1 MTDTILYVDDDEANL
16 FVLQAAC
23 GRELKVVT
31 ARSGQTALEIMRER
45 EIAVLLSDQ
54 RMPGMSGVELFEQT
68 KSEFPEVVRVLI
80 SAYSDFQDATAAIN
94 RGHVQRFLRKP
105 WVIEEL
111 KANLHEALEL
121 YRTTRKVKLLERR
134 LRETERV
141 YALGVVAAGIAH
153 ELRNP
158 IAAVATSLSL
168 LRDELAT
175 LLASVDAGPL
185 SATLSE
191 LALSVADARQGMQQ
205 ITDITRGIELSQR
218 RRDSE
223 DQADLSEIA
232 RLTLASLHGELRRR
246 AQLDVMLETLPFVRG
261 AKAKLGQVVLN
272 LVVNA
277 MQALPARPRTQNRVR
292 VSLLRAGSCA
302 RLEVEDNGVN
312 LHDGDA
318 KRLFDPFQ
326 ADDAAAGSGLGLA
339 ISREIIREVG
349 GTLEITSSEHGTC
362 FSVLLPLAEDGAST
376 LHARANARASTSAA

>member
-1 MTDTILYVDDDEANL
+1 MSDTILYVDDDEANL

-23 GRELKVVT
+23 GRELKVIT
-31 ARSGQTALEIMRER
+31 AHSGQQALEIMRER

-68 KSEFPEVVRVLI
+68 KSEFPDVVRVLI

-111 KANLHEALEL
+111 KANLREALEL
-121 YRTTRKVKLLERR
+121 NRTTRKMKVLEQR

-168 LRDELAT
+168 LRDGIT
-175 LLASVDAGPL
+175 NLLGRADIASPL
-185 SATLSE
+185 SAALSE
-191 LALSVADARQGMQQ
+191 LALSVADARQGIQQ

-223 DQADLSEIA
+223 DQADLNEIA
-232 RLTLASLHGELRRR
+232 RLTLASLQGELRRR
-246 AQLDVMLETLPFVRG
+246 AQLELSLEVLPFARG
-261 AKAKLGQVVLN
+261 SRAKLGQVVLN
-272 LVVNA
+272 LVVTA
-277 MQALPARPRTQNRVR
+277 LQGLPAQARAHNRVR
-292 VSLLRAGSCA
+292 VSLRRSGGFAQ
-302 RLEVEDNGVN
+302 LEVEGNGAA
-312 LHDGDA
+312 LDDRERQ
-318 KRLFDPFQ
+318 RLFDPFH
-326 ADDAAAGSGLGLA
+326 AGDAARGTGLGLA
-339 ISREIIREVG
+339 ISREIVEEVG
-349 GTLEITSSEHGTC
+349 GRLELASGALGLC
-362 FSVLLPLAEDGAST
+362 FRVLVPLVKEEST
-376 LHARANARASTSAA
+376 STSAA

>member
-1 MTDTILYVDDDEANL
+1 MSDTILYVDDDEANL
-16 FVLQAAC
+16 FVLRAAC
-23 GRELKVVT
+23 GRELKVLTV
-31 ARSGQTALEIMRER
+31 RSGQAALEIMREQ

-54 RMPGMSGVELFEQT
+54 RMPGMSGVELFEQA
-68 KSEFPEVVRVLI
+68 KSEFPDVVRVLI

-111 KANLHEALEL
+111 KANLREALEVNH
-121 YRTTRKVKLLERR
+121 TARKMKLIEQR

-168 LRDELAT
+168 LRDEIAS
-175 LLASVDAGPL
+175 LLASAAAGSTL
-185 SATLSE
+185 STTLSE
-191 LALSVADARQGMQQ
+191 LALSVADARQGIQQ
-205 ITDITRGIELSQR
+205 ITDITRGVELSQR

-232 RLTLASLHGELRRR
+232 RLTLASLQGELRRR
-246 AQLDVMLETLPFVRG
+246 AQLELAVDTLPFVRG

-277 MQALPARPRTQNRVR
+277 LQSLPPQARAQNRVR
-292 VSLLRAGSCA
+292 ISLRRCGGFAQ
-302 RLEVEDNGVN
+302 LEVEGSGPR
-312 LHDGDA
+312 LRGDDLQ
-318 KRLFDPFQ
+318 RLFDPFY
-326 ADDAAAGSGLGLA
+326 AGASTRGAGLGLA
-339 ISREIIREVG
+339 ISREIVEEVG
-349 GTLEITSSEHGTC
+349 GRLEISSGELGLC
-362 FSVLLPLAEDGAST
+362 FTVLVPLVKEES
-376 LHARANARASTSAA
+376 ASTSAA

>member
-1 MTDTILYVDDDEANL
+1 MSDTILYVDDDEANL

-23 GRELKVVT
+23 GRELKVLTV
-31 ARSGQTALEIMRER
+31 RSGQAALEIMREQ

-54 RMPGMSGVELFEQT
+54 RMPGMSGVELFEQA
-68 KSEFPEVVRVLI
+68 KSEFPDVVRVLI

-111 KANLHEALEL
+111 KANLREALEVNH
-121 YRTTRKVKLLERR
+121 TARKMKLLEQR

-168 LRDELAT
+168 LRDEIAS
-175 LLASVDAGPL
+175 LLASADAGSAL

-191 LALSVADARQGMQQ
+191 LALSVADARQGIQQ
-205 ITDITRGIELSQR
+205 ITDITRGVELSQR

-232 RLTLASLHGELRRR
+232 RLTLASLQGELRRC
-246 AQLDVMLETLPFVRG
+246 AQLELAVETLPFVRG

-272 LVVNA
+272 LVVNTL
-277 MQALPARPRTQNRVR
+277 QSLPAQARAQNRVR
-292 VSLLRAGSCA
+292 ISLRRCGGFAQ
-302 RLEVEDNGVN
+302 LEVESNGSRMR
-312 LHDGDA
+312 GDDSQH
-318 KRLFDPFQ
+318 LFDPFH
-326 ADDAAAGSGLGLA
+326 AGDAARGAGLGLA
-339 ISREIIREVG
+339 ISREIVEEVG
-349 GTLEITSSEHGTC
+349 GRLEISNGALGLC
-362 FSVLLPLAEDGAST
+362 FSVLVPLVKEES
-376 LHARANARASTSAA
+376 ASTSAA